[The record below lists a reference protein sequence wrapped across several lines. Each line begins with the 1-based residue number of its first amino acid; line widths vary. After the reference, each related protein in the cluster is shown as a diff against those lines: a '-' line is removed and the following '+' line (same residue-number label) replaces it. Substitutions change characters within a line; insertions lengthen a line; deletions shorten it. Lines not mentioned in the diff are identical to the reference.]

1 MFIRSFQVEDI
12 AIRSGGDGRTV
23 EALAAVYDVPVP
35 VRDHQGQYDEVIR
48 PGAFR
53 NAVAAG
59 WGAVQVIYNHG
70 MDLFGKPSP
79 RFSMPLGVPLE
90 IREDGTR
97 GLVTVTRYANT
108 ELADEVLQLIK
119 DGAIRG
125 QSFRGEWL
133 RSSPQSGFFRA
144 AKSGARQLV
153 ERLDVSLM
161 EYGPTPFP
169 VYPQAE
175 IVGVRSVQD
184 LVSQMS
190 DQDRRALVTMLLEGT
205 PLESHEPV
213 EGVTDEQGDQP
224 DEKDP
229 GPAMDTTPLETLER
243 ELELRRRQV
252 QQVA

>member
-1 MFIRSFQVEDI
+1 MFVRSFQVEDI
-12 AIRSGGDGRTV
+12 AIRAGGDGRTV

-53 NAVAAG
+53 AAIAGG
-59 WGAVQVIYNHG
+59 WSGVQVIYNHG
-70 MDLFGKPSP
+70 MDLFGKPSE

-90 IREDGTR
+90 IREDGRR

-108 ELADEVLQLIK
+108 ELANEVLQLIE

-133 RSSPQSGFFRA
+133 RSTPQSGFFRA
-144 AKSGARQLV
+144 AKNGARQLV
-153 ERLDVSLM
+153 ERIEVSLM

-184 LVSQMS
+184 LVSHLS
-190 DQDRRALVTMLLEGT
+190 DEDRRQLATLLLEGT
-205 PLESHEPV
+205 PLESPDTRS
-213 EGVTDEQGDQP
+213 VTDEQGDQP

-229 GPAMDTTPLETLER
+229 GPALDATPLDVLA
-243 ELELRRRQV
+243 LKQELRKRRV